1 MIVEVPPVLM
11 LVPRLLQL
19 PFMLPPGLLSL
30 LGELEPLGAGGI
42 EFVLVLVLQH
52 AGVHGEAGGAA
63 GVDHG
68 EGAAEGALCECWR
81 DW

>member
-1 MIVEVPPVLM
+1 MFIS
-11 LVPRLLQL
+11 RLLQPL
-19 PFMLPPGLLSL
+19 FMVPSGLLSL
-30 LGELEPLGAGGI
+30 FSKLEPLGARGV

-68 EGAAEGALCECWR
+68 EGAAEGALCEG
-81 DW
+81 